1 MKLYMARS
9 ITGRDKG
16 NLYVVLGEDGNDVLL
31 VDGIKRTMDRPKRKR
46 RRHVQPIIHFS
57 DALLAAADECDVWTD
72 ESVKRIIRLYSLA
85 ITADS

>member
-16 NLYVVLGEDGNDVLL
+16 ELYVVLGEDGNDVVL
-31 VDGIKRTMDRPKRKR
+31 VNGRNRTMDKPKRKR

-57 DALLAAADECDVWTD
+57 DTLLAAADDCDVWTD
-72 ESVKRIIRLYSLA
+72 ESVRRIIGLA
-85 ITADS
+85 NS